1 MCWHLACVCVGTLSK
16 SMKILED
23 AEETRDTDMPG
34 MPQGGAFK
42 ALVGAVGK
50 RVASQGVESVLV
62 RVRDS
67 EVSPSCACSQRGRCF
82 EAVGVLSLP
91 IPRRPSFQS
100 SHSNRSLRSNA
111 DDSRSLGP
119 GSSGS
124 GRGLYSGFQSFEE
137 PPPRARKRR
146 KREKPVS
153 FMRPRGAQ
161 GGAVRF
167 GTTSRPRP
175 GGSSSAR
182 ELARTQR
189 IHLTFCECDECA
201 IYRSRDPFGKEQ
213 GASLGGRQSV
223 KH

>member
-82 EAVGVLSLP
+82 EAVGVLEPAHSAAPQLP
-91 IPRRPSFQS
+91 ELPQQPKPAQQRRRLPESRPRQLRQRPRPLQRLPEF
-100 SHSNRSLRSNA
+100 RGTPA
-111 DDSRSLGP
+111 P
-119 GSSGS
+119 GSKAAEAREAGVFHEAARCA
-124 GRGLYSGFQSFEE
+124 GRC
-137 PPPRARKRR
+137 
-146 KREKPVS
+146 
-153 FMRPRGAQ
+153 
-161 GGAVRF
+161 GAVR
-167 GTTSRPRP
+167 
-175 GGSSSAR
+175 
-182 ELARTQR
+182 
-189 IHLTFCECDECA
+189 
-201 IYRSRDPFGKEQ
+201 
-213 GASLGGRQSV
+213 
-223 KH
+223 